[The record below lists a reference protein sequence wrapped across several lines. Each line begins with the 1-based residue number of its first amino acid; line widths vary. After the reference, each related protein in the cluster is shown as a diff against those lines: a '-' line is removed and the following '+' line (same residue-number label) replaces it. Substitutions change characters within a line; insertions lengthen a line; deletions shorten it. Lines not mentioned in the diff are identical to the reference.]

1 MIWGLVAARL
11 GEAAKK
17 RLEPVLPPELRQRF
31 SHAMLEDVLA
41 ALGGSQALGGVAVL
55 AGDTEAEEVAHAYG
69 ALSIRD
75 AEGGGLNRAV
85 TRGAA
90 LLARQGA
97 TGVLVAMG
105 DLPCLQ
111 PDDIDRVAAA
121 LGTHAV
127 VAAPSRDG
135 TGTNLLA
142 LRPTDALAFS
152 FGPQSLAA
160 HREAARAA
168 SLEWQ
173 EVEAAGAALDI
184 DTPDDLY
191 ELIRSEDAGRR
202 PGRALLLLR
211 ERLAAADEIA
221 SAGLGDNELRVAASA
236 DVDLSELGRHA
247 LSSLRLR

>member
-17 RLEPVLPPELRQRF
+17 RLDPVLPPDLRRRF
-31 SHAMLEDVLA
+31 SRAMLEDVLE
-41 ALGGSQALGGVAVL
+41 ALQSSTTLDGVAVL
-55 AGDTEAEEVAHAYG
+55 AGDAEAEEVANAYG

-75 AEGGGLNRAV
+75 AENGGLNNAV
-85 TRGAA
+85 TRGAS

-97 TGVLVAMG
+97 TGILVAMG

-111 PDDIDRVAAA
+111 ADDIDRVTAA
-121 LGTHAV
+121 LGPCTA

-142 LRPTDALAFS
+142 LRSTDALEFR

-160 HREAARAA
+160 HRKAAYAA
-168 SLEWQ
+168 SLEWR
-173 EVEAAGAALDI
+173 EVAAAGAGLDI

-191 ELIRSEDAGRR
+191 ELMRNEDAGSR
-202 PGRALLLLR
+202 PSRALLLLLK
-211 ERLAAADEIA
+211 RLAAAGDIA
-221 SAGLGDNELRVAASA
+221 GAGLGDNELRVAASA
-236 DVDLSELGRHA
+236 DIDLSD
-247 LSSLRLR
+247 